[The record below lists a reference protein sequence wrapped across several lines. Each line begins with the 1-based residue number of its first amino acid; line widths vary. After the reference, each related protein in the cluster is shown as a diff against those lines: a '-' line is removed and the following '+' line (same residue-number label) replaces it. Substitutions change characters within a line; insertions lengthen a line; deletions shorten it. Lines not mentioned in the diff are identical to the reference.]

1 MKKVYK
7 FDLPSQKLAPKN
19 LNSGLRKNQ
28 IGKSPY
34 NLLSYF
40 NSIDVIMSAS
50 DKVQP
55 VMRLFFN
62 FKMNLVWMCALSSE
76 NLDA

>member
-19 LNSGLRKNQ
+19 LNPWLRKNQ
-28 IGKSPY
+28 LGKTPY
-34 NLLSYF
+34 NSLSYF
-40 NSIDVIMSAS
+40 GSIDTIMSAS
-50 DKVQP
+50 DKEQP